1 MHFQPKPITQEEVR
15 TGRYR
20 STDFAPALWQ
30 IPASITTVEN
40 PWSNVAASLMW
51 GGSAAILS
59 ALPKAGID
67 KERALLHVG
76 AVLLAVDLTVEHRE
90 AAAAFLLSEWFESI
104 STADAYASHLGRPRQ
119 PVAGMSMNG
128 EFRG

>member
-1 MHFQPKPITQEEVR
+1 MHCQPKPITQEEVR

-51 GGSAAILS
+51 GGSAAMLS
-59 ALPKAGID
+59 ALPKPGID
-67 KERALLHVG
+67 QERALLHVG

-90 AAAAFLLSEWFESI
+90 AAAAYLLSEWFESI
-104 STADAYASHLGRPRQ
+104 ATADAYASHLGRPQR
-119 PVAGMSMNG
+119 PPAGQSMSEAM
-128 EFRG
+128 RG